1 MAKTTKTK
9 NDSDDDATKNTQHHP
24 PPYCINQLRARES
37 TQERRIM
44 GTNSSE
50 PAPSLTAEP
59 DEAELRR
66 REIST
71 AAAVMSIAG
80 PCRQVGDIYLA
91 CVATAGLGMCRQ
103 LRATFEQCAKGT
115 AEQSTAMLGGFGE
128 QVCAHV
134 SDPDEQLL
142 CAAQLVNQQLMRGYG
157 QQRQQ

>member
-1 MAKTTKTK
+1 MA
-9 NDSDDDATKNTQHHP
+9 
-24 PPYCINQLRARES
+24 
-37 TQERRIM
+37 
-44 GTNSSE
+44 TNSSSSQLSS
-50 PAPSLTAEP
+50 ASAEP
-59 DEAELRR
+59 DEAELRN

-71 AAAVMSIAG
+71 AAAVMSISG

-128 QVCAHV
+128 QVCAHI
-134 SDPDEQLL
+134 SDRDEQLL
-142 CAAQLVNQQLMRGYG
+142 CAAQIVNQQLLRGYG